1 MTSYSHNMIYL
12 EAIETPQ
19 NKLSSNKLSKIWK
32 WAFTIYFTRNYNH
45 KKSCNYL
52 PRIYTPPP
60 PFHMSFSYAKGE
72 PHVIS
77 IGVFPRRRWKTLNRL
92 KVACSLCYMITLSIR
107 VIVMNC
113 DNVHTGT
120 CSMINSLHPIT
131 FLHFLLKFLK
141 RTLRENHEEMFFNTA
156 YGDNDIMSTDR
167 ELIDVI
173 QYRFESC
180 FDNGHF
186 SKNRSMSHTS
196 IFSIRNQPTLST

>member
-1 MTSYSHNMIYL
+1 MKPHKISCHRISCQKYENELLQFILQEITTIRNL
-12 EAIETPQ
+12 AI
-19 NKLSSNKLSKIWK
+19 ICH
-32 WAFTIYFTRNYNH
+32 AFI
-45 KKSCNYL
+45 
-52 PRIYTPPP
+52 PPPP

-113 DNVHTGT
+113 DNVHTCT
-120 CSMINSLHPIT
+120 CSLINSLHPIT

-141 RTLRENHEEMFFNTA
+141 RTLRENLWQ